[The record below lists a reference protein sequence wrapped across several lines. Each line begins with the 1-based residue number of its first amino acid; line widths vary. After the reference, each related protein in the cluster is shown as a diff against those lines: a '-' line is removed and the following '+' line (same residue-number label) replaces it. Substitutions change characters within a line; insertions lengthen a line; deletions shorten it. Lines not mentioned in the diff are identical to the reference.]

1 MLDPV
6 IQKPGLKE
14 TYQLTCLMLDF
25 LFFLRKVHL
34 YIVTEPAGVER
45 LVVHSWYKQSP
56 DSALD
61 LSALG
66 KQLQNTASSSQMP
79 SAVRDMAFE
88 SSNKLICN
96 SSLRGLG
103 KSTGEWVSIFR
114 LLFSQ
119 CTTAKMQKPAQNSH
133 LSRSWVAPFQTT
145 SCSFSFLFY
154 FLKQSEANA
163 SELHILS
170 VFSLVPK
177 IHITLD
183 SVLRPAAAK
192 NGEG

>member
-1 MLDPV
+1 MTSYFYV
-6 IQKPGLKE
+6 GSSYSETWTKE
-14 TYQLTCLMLDF
+14 TYKLTCLMLDF

-45 LVVHSWYKQSP
+45 LDVHSWYKQSP

-79 SAVRDMAFE
+79 WAVRDMAFE

-96 SSLRGLG
+96 SLWGLG

-114 LLFSQ
+114 FLFSQ

-133 LSRSWVAPFQTT
+133 LSRSCVAPFQTT

-170 VFSLVPK
+170 VFSLFQK
-177 IHITLD
+177 YI
-183 SVLRPAAAK
+183 
-192 NGEG
+192 